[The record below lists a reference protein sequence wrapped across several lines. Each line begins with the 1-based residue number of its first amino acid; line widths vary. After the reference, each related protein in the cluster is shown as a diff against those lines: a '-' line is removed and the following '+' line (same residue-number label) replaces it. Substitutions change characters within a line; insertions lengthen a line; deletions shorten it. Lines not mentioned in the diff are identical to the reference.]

1 MPYSLNASHE
11 DIFAHFHKKIIVDY
25 HNERMKNEKFF
36 AAPTF
41 FTSAWRRD
49 HNAINLIH

>member
-25 HNERMKNEKFF
+25 HNKRIF